1 MADPVGDVT
10 FLVNPPVGEDELY
23 EFYRK
28 NGICEEGYP
37 RERATVVLQQSSVI
51 VAGYR
56 KGILVG
62 IARAMF
68 DGREAQLVEFCIARE
83 VQGGSLRVGNGSL
96 IEQDEAGVGRALG
109 RVMLDELW
117 RRGAQF
123 IATYIVQG
131 VEEPFYSS
139 LGFVDNSGHR
149 VYIIDRRPY
158 LARPTDTVSSP

>member
-1 MADPVGDVT
+1 MAEPLGDVT
-10 FLVNPPVGEDELY
+10 FLVNPPVGADELY
-23 EFYRK
+23 DFYRT

-37 RERATVVLQQSSVI
+37 REKATVVLQQSSVI

-56 KGILVG
+56 KGVLVG

-68 DGREAQLVEFCIARE
+68 DGREAQLVELCVARE
-83 VQGGSLRVGNGSL
+83 VQGGTLRLANGSL
-96 IEQDEAGVGRALG
+96 IEHDEQGVGRRLG

-131 VEEPFYSS
+131 VEESFYAS
-139 LGFVDNSGHR
+139 LGFEENSGHR

-158 LARPTDTVSSP
+158 VARPTDTVSSP